1 MGPEQLM
8 ETISSEISSALK
20 AMAQAETAE
29 EKLAY
34 SQMVK
39 NLCDSLG
46 VFLSFLSDIEP
57 YGDTDEPIP
66 F

>member
-8 ETISSEISSALK
+8 EDISTEISSALK
-20 AMAQAETAE
+20 SLAKAETAE

-34 SQMVK
+34 SQIVK

-46 VFLSFLSDIEP
+46 VFLNLLSDVEP
-57 YGDTDEPIP
+57 YDDAAEPIP